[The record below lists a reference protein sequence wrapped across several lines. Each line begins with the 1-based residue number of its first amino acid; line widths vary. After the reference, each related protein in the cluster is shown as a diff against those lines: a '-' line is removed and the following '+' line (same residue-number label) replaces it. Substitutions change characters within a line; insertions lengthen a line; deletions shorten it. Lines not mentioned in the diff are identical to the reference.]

1 MHNLY
6 QILGV
11 NKNVP
16 TYAIKKAYR
25 DKALYEHPDKGGSAQ
40 KMALLTTAYQTLS
53 DPIERKKFDQEWE
66 IFNSSHDTEISLT
79 PSGYLPT
86 AGTPFSRSFRQQ
98 HAQLVGQY
106 QQKPLNRNQS
116 SSYLKAFHSDLM
128 SNVADDL
135 FSFIKT
141 KEDLGTKLNIG
152 SLTPEKA
159 AEYFIKFLRGDY
171 FGNSL
176 KDLSK
181 AFYQKIKQLETLGQQ
196 ADYEF
201 QLYHGIYEILLV
213 AAKEKTPTVKI
224 LFSLHKITQE
234 IQNFPLGQ
242 KDDQCALKNKEDEYN
257 TESDISCAESV
268 LQTDETY
275 SDSTDWS
282 SEEDSSCSSDYL
294 LPEDSFL
301 MKLEIPL
308 TESEKSLIDEFYQK
322 MAEVEAQNDQ
332 ERKENIH
339 NLNINCTEN
348 ALKRIK
354 CLVDEYLKRGIRL
367 NSSYN
372 DSTVTYLIFE
382 KIKGVLDDVVAVRPT
397 THRVHEG
404 CDLTENYEEEEILK
418 GNSLEIIKSVISN
431 LLLKGGKVKRSFF
444 YYDRLTHVTY
454 DIDYDLFEKCRK
466 IDSKLKNV
474 AYNSVINKNKDDF
487 KVAIDN
493 GYFFIKYEKSNV
505 VEMTKVTNNQL
516 IDDLNSKYKLNLKIG
531 ILQIGES
538 IVRVEKLEEQ
548 RNYTDVP
555 QGKIKMSFTIEGK
568 AEKISILLYPDK
580 EDSSKI
586 KVELDK
592 ENQKKFDKLK
602 DKSSLGKNCLLGGK
616 NVLQAIQDKEFTKH
630 ESYKPT
636 TSAIIPTFL
645 EQASISNV
653 FSSLKDQC
661 AQFQKYLFGG

>member
-224 LFSLHKITQE
+224 LFSLHKITEYAKHNTDQSMG
-234 IQNFPLGQ
+234 FMAPLLQSRYFHSLFSQALHYYWLSEESILDESYAKTFNGQ
-242 KDDQCALKNKEDEYN
+242 AAVENLIERLKSQLSENRSTSKSNDQVANLLRYARLLLRLEKDLSKR
-257 TESDISCAESV
+257 SDI
-268 LQTDETY
+268 TDHAAFY
-275 SDSTDWS
+275 RASI
-282 SEEDSSCSSDYL
+282 CSIGCLHSWDLPSMQL
-294 LPEDSFL
+294 LLIPYY
-301 MKLEIPL
+301 KLEL
-308 TESEKSLIDEFYQK
+308 HCKKLL
-322 MAEVEAQNDQ
+322 
-332 ERKENIH
+332 RKNQ
-339 NLNINCTEN
+339 
-348 ALKRIK
+348 
-354 CLVDEYLKRGIRL
+354 
-367 NSSYN
+367 
-372 DSTVTYLIFE
+372 
-382 KIKGVLDDVVAVRPT
+382 
-397 THRVHEG
+397 
-404 CDLTENYEEEEILK
+404 IL
-418 GNSLEIIKSVISN
+418 
-431 LLLKGGKVKRSFF
+431 
-444 YYDRLTHVTY
+444 Y
-454 DIDYDLFEKCRK
+454 
-466 IDSKLKNV
+466 
-474 AYNSVINKNKDDF
+474 
-487 KVAIDN
+487 
-493 GYFFIKYEKSNV
+493 
-505 VEMTKVTNNQL
+505 
-516 IDDLNSKYKLNLKIG
+516 
-531 ILQIGES
+531 
-538 IVRVEKLEEQ
+538 
-548 RNYTDVP
+548 
-555 QGKIKMSFTIEGK
+555 
-568 AEKISILLYPDK
+568 
-580 EDSSKI
+580 
-586 KVELDK
+586 
-592 ENQKKFDKLK
+592 
-602 DKSSLGKNCLLGGK
+602 
-616 NVLQAIQDKEFTKH
+616 
-630 ESYKPT
+630 
-636 TSAIIPTFL
+636 
-645 EQASISNV
+645 
-653 FSSLKDQC
+653 
-661 AQFQKYLFGG
+661 